1 MQPAQGH
8 TDDKQLA
15 TKCMSSPLHG
25 QYQLSSAPALE
36 IGPSLLDR
44 QRAELNFAKYP
55 LNICSITSLPRC

>member
-44 QRAELNFAKYP
+44 QRAELNFA
-55 LNICSITSLPRC
+55 NTH